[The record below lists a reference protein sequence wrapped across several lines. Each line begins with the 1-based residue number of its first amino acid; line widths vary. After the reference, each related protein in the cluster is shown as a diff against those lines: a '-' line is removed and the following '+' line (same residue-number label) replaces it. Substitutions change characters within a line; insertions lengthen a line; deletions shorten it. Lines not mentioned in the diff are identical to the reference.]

1 MPSLREV
8 RNRIKSI
15 KNIEQ
20 ITRALEAVSASR
32 VRKAQARV
40 LASRAYAEKAWE
52 ILLNIQ
58 AATKG
63 GGNLHPLLT
72 ERETINTIM
81 IVLITSDR
89 GLAGAFNTNIIRTAQ
104 RFADRFGKPV
114 KYVAVGRKGRD
125 ALVRSRENVIAEF
138 SNLPEDVRISDL
150 SPVSRLAQD
159 AYLSGEVDD
168 VFIAYTD
175 FINTITQRPVVTGWL
190 PLVPH
195 KIDHGIGGEF
205 LKAVPIVTGG
215 KQDYEYEPSPEAIL
229 DEIVPRFT
237 ELQLYQAML
246 ESRASEH
253 SARMVAMR
261 NASDNASQLTSDLTL
276 IYNKARQAS
285 ITAEILDI
293 VGGAEALQD
302 TLDKATDNLLVQY
315 EQHIRHHP
323 VLEMSGDSMTSAY
336 VGNAVAVVDTPP
348 PVAEAIPMTEAK
360 PKSKA
365 KSKKSADG
373 DDLTKIEGIGP
384 KMASALHNAGI
395 TTFAQLADASEEQLR
410 VAIENA
416 GMKFAPSIATW
427 AKQARF
433 AADGDWDGLKA
444 YQSVLIGGIQP
455 NNDDLTKIEGI
466 GPKIA
471 TALNHAGIF
480 TYAHLANAT
489 EEQLRAAIEKAGMR
503 LAPSIPTWAKQ
514 AKLAAEGKWDELKV
528 YQDKLVGGR
537 EV

>member
-63 GGNLHPLLT
+63 GGSLHPLLT
-72 ERETINTIM
+72 EREDVKTIM

-89 GLAGAFNTNIIRTAQ
+89 GLAGAFNTNIIRVAQ

-125 ALVRSRENVIAEF
+125 ALVRARENVIAEF

-150 SPVSRLAQD
+150 NPVSRLAQD
-159 AYLSGEVDD
+159 AFLSGEVDD

-175 FINTITQRPVVTGWL
+175 FINTITQRPVVSGWL
-190 PLVPH
+190 PLIPH
-195 KIDHGIGGEF
+195 KIDAGIGGEF
-205 LKAVPIVTGG
+205 LKAVPVVTGG

-261 NASDNASQLTSDLTL
+261 NASDNASQLTADLTL
-276 IYNKARQAS
+276 IYNKARQAT

-302 TLDKATDNLLVQY
+302 TLDKAADNILVQY
-315 EQHIRHHP
+315 EKELRRNP
-323 VLEMSGDSMTSAY
+323 TLEMG
-336 VGNAVAVVDTPP
+336 GGVAVKETEI
-348 PVAEAIPMTEAK
+348 EAISIAEDEPIK
-360 PKSKA
+360 PKA
-365 KSKKSADG
+365 KSKKSAGG

-384 KMASALHNAGI
+384 KMADALRDAGI
-395 TTFAQLADASEEQLR
+395 STFADVANASQDELR
-410 VAIENA
+410 V
-416 GMKFAPSIATW
+416 
-427 AKQARF
+427 
-433 AADGDWDGLKA
+433 
-444 YQSVLIGGIQP
+444 
-455 NNDDLTKIEGI
+455 
-466 GPKIA
+466 
-471 TALNHAGIF
+471 
-480 TYAHLANAT
+480 
-489 EEQLRAAIEKAGMR
+489 AIEKAGMR

-514 AKLAAEGKWDELKV
+514 AKLAADGDWDGLAKYQDYLVAGVEPENDDLTKIEGIGPKMAKALNDAGINTFAQLAKATEAELHTAIEKAGMRLAPSIPTWAKQATLAADGKWDDLKD

>member
-8 RNRIKSI
+8 RNRIKSV
-15 KNIEQ
+15 KNIGQ

-63 GGNLHPLLT
+63 GGGMHPLLT
-72 ERETINTIM
+72 ERETVNTIM

-89 GLAGAFNTNIIRTAQ
+89 GLAGAFNTNIIRVAQ
-104 RFADRFGKPV
+104 RFGERFGKPV
-114 KYVAVGRKGRD
+114 KYVTVGRKGRD
-125 ALVRSRENVIAEF
+125 ALVRARENVIAEF
-138 SNLPEDVRISDL
+138 SNLPEDLKISDL

-159 AYLSGEVDD
+159 AFLSGEVDD

-175 FINTITQRPVVTGWL
+175 FVNTLTQRPAVLGWL

-195 KIDHGIGGEF
+195 EIDNAVGGEF
-205 LKAVPIVTGG
+205 IKAVPKVTGG

-237 ELQLYQAML
+237 ELQLYQALL

-261 NASDNASQLTSDLTL
+261 NASDNAAQLASDLTL
-276 IYNKARQAS
+276 VYNKARQAT

-293 VGGAEALQD
+293 VGGAEALQA
-302 TLDKATDNLLVQY
+302 TLDKAADDLLVHY
-315 EQHIRHHP
+315 EAELLRNP
-323 VLEMSGDSMTSAY
+323 TLEMGGGALK
-336 VGNAVAVVDTPP
+336 
-348 PVAEAIPMTEAK
+348 PVIEAIPLAEDAPLPVK
-360 PKSKA
+360 KS
-365 KSKKSADG
+365 SKKSDG

-384 KMASALHNAGI
+384 KMADALRAVGI
-395 TTFAQLADASEEQLR
+395 TTFAQLANSSQEELR
-410 VAIENA
+410 
-416 GMKFAPSIATW
+416 G
-427 AKQARF
+427 
-433 AADGDWDGLKA
+433 
-444 YQSVLIGGIQP
+444 
-455 NNDDLTKIEGI
+455 
-466 GPKIA
+466 
-471 TALNHAGIF
+471 
-480 TYAHLANAT
+480 
-489 EEQLRAAIEKAGMR
+489 AIEKAGMK

-514 AKLAAEGKWDELKV
+514 AKFAADGDLDGLEKYQDYLVAGVEPQNLRDDLTKIEGIGPKMSSALNDAGIYSFSQLANATEEELRIAIEKAGLRLAPGIGTWAKQAKLAADGAWDELQA